1 MVCPSVWMRRGSR
14 GFGRLTKGLSGCRL
28 KSPRVPNGDRE
39 DSLGL
44 STAMPQVTSRT
55 HQGTLKGRERT

>member
-1 MVCPSVWMRRGSR
+1 MTRAKRSV
-14 GFGRLTKGLSGCRL
+14 RLSPQITP
-28 KSPRVPNGDRE
+28 PRVPNGDRE